1 MATPIRPVFEV
12 EVAKTP
18 YGKLSRLKSESEEM
32 GTMQAV
38 DMINTAW
45 QCLSNVSYIF
55 FFIDIKLYSGCL
67 QGPGSG
73 VKVDSSKFSFIVADN
88 KKLQSDY

>member
-1 MATPIRPVFEV
+1 MATPIRPVFEL

-38 DMINTAW
+38 DMINTA
-45 QCLSNVSYIF
+45 
-55 FFIDIKLYSGCL
+55 
-67 QGPGSG
+67 
-73 VKVDSSKFSFIVADN
+73 
-88 KKLQSDY
+88 